1 MCLTWIWMIWASQT
15 SRKISIYPVVVK
27 YNSCG
32 TALGYL
38 CLLRDQLLFI
48 HLLLPLAIIFNTYI
62 WHSGEEFL
70 GEDLIWKVRGNASTK
85 TDSYKMKSG
94 VIFSSSVRKRDQ
106 NWALPDKAEGF
117 FFSCSLKPGDGQ
129 WSVVPGALYVRQLCW
144 LSVNLLNTAAVKEKN
159 SWFKWGPKSGCL
171 VPRGLLRTFKAMQMF
186 LKAIFL
192 HSSSN
197 CCLIL
202 CSIWCFRGRKGR
214 MKWNLPVDPEHS
226 SKVQFFLS

>member
-27 YNSCG
+27 YNSRG

-85 TDSYKMKSG
+85 TDSYETKSG

-117 FFSCSLKPGDGQ
+117 FFVLLTKTWRWSMVSC
-129 WSVVPGALYVRQLCW
+129 
-144 LSVNLLNTAAVKEKN
+144 
-159 SWFKWGPKSGCL
+159 
-171 VPRGLLRTFKAMQMF
+171 PRGIICKTTLLTFSQ
-186 LKAIFL
+186 
-192 HSSSN
+192 
-197 CCLIL
+197 
-202 CSIWCFRGRKGR
+202 
-214 MKWNLPVDPEHS
+214 PP
-226 SKVQFFLS
+226 